1 MYNYLINLT
10 SDEGKYLL
18 YLIDRISE
26 LEKNFNNLLK
36 DRDFRLNL
44 VINDEYESFKLELEN
59 NLNVIKNSIDKL
71 DLKNLNR
78 KELGNIASYIDILS
92 TYFSSTI
99 VLLSTDYSNTKK

>member
-78 KELGNIASYIDILS
+78 KELENIASYIDILS